1 MIPAPVVPVP
11 VVPTPAESLLTAL
24 AGWAPLAPGQQDL
37 KAEYEALVR
46 ASGPAAL
53 SRDGGPEHLTG
64 SCFVL
69 SPDLTHVLLCFH
81 RKGQF
86 WVQLGGHVE
95 PEDGSLASAAY
106 REAREEGGIEVRPLD
121 AGTAPGVPFDLDRH
135 ALSGSFGSC
144 RVHWDLGFVALA
156 DVDAVPVSSEEAES
170 VAWFAVDALPA
181 QVPAGFED
189 RLGTVLAELA
199 HRRGAAARS

>member
-1 MIPAPVVPVP
+1 M
-11 VVPTPAESLLTAL
+11 
-24 AGWAPLAPGQQDL
+24 
-37 KAEYEALVR
+37 
-46 ASGPAAL
+46 
-53 SRDGGPEHLTG
+53 
-64 SCFVL
+64 
-69 SPDLTHVLLCFH
+69 
-81 RKGQF
+81 
-86 WVQLGGHVE
+86 
-95 PEDGSLASAAY
+95 
-106 REAREEGGIEVRPLD
+106 
-121 AGTAPGVPFDLDRH
+121 PFDLDRH

-144 RVHWDLGFVALA
+144 QVHWDLGFVALA